1 MGSQGIKEGEVLLRA
16 LHSSLSM
23 VLKQLVPFIQ
33 FSRGE
38 QWFLAVCME
47 LFCNV
52 ILNWK

>member
-23 VLKQLVPFIQ
+23 VVKQLVPFFQ
-33 FSRGE
+33 FSGGE
-38 QWFLAVCME
+38 EWFLAVHTE

-52 ILNWK
+52 ILYWK